1 MFERIKWFLPALSL
15 LLALFLLFVSSYS
28 LIWRGSSLSSL
39 ALEVAGP
46 IERLLTAITL
56 RVETLWHN
64 YLYLVNLR
72 QENEALHELLDRQ
85 ERQIVE
91 LVEIKVAQDR
101 LTSLLGLRE
110 AYPYLIM
117 KPAHVLALDP
127 APWARSII
135 ISLGALDGVLTD
147 QAVIQKRGVVGRVI
161 ETAPHYARVLLATDF
176 TSSIDAFVQRS
187 RAVGILR
194 GGGSGPFLLKYV
206 RKDEDVCSG
215 DQIITSGLDG
225 FFPRGLALGTVSWVN
240 RQSAGMFMEVE
251 AYSQV
256 TFDRLEEVMV
266 LINLGPPIDWLTLA
280 PRLKSLLE
288 NVRIG
293 DNPPPLLQP

>member
-1 MFERIKWFLPALSL
+1 MFERVKWFLPALTL
-15 LLALFLLFVSSYS
+15 LLALFFLFASSHDV
-28 LIWRGSSLSSL
+28 LWRGNPLSSL
-39 ALEVAGP
+39 ALEVVGP
-46 IERLLTAITL
+46 IERLLAVAAF
-56 RVETLWHN
+56 RVETLWRN

-85 ERQIVE
+85 ERKIIE
-91 LVEIKVAQDR
+91 LVEFKVAHDR
-101 LTSLLGLRE
+101 LTSLLGLQE
-110 AYPYLIM
+110 AYPHLIM
-117 KPAHVLALDP
+117 KPAHVLARDP
-127 APWARSII
+127 VPWARSVI
-135 ISLGALDGVLTD
+135 ISLGALDGVLID
-147 QAVIQKRGVVGRVI
+147 QAVIQNRGVVGRVI

-187 RAVGILR
+187 RAVGLLR
-194 GGGSGPFLLKYV
+194 GGGSGPLLLKYV

-240 RQSAGMFMEVE
+240 RQSVGMFMEVE
-251 AYSQV
+251 AYPQV

-280 PRLKSLLE
+280 PRFRSLLE
-288 NVRIG
+288 DARIW
-293 DNPPPLLQP
+293 DVPPPIQP